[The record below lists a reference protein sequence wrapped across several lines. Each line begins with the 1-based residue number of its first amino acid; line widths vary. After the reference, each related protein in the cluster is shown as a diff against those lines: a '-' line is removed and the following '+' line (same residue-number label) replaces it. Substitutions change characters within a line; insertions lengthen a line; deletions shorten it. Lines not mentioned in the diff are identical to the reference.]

1 MTAAVRIARPGD
13 GAAVARVWLD
23 TAAYHAE
30 LDPEHFK
37 VPVTAD
43 LAERTDEVLG
53 RSGDG
58 AVNLVAETDGRVV
71 GWLSAHIELPGRS
84 AAGQF
89 VREHDWTR
97 LIVDALI
104 VDRRQW
110 RQGTGARLLESAEA
124 WGRARGAEVVR
135 LDTWSDSP
143 VSVPFYEQHM
153 GYQRRSIVFQKR
165 LRP

>member
-1 MTAAVRIARPGD
+1 MAVAVRIARPGD
-13 GAAVARVWLD
+13 GAAIVRVWLD
-23 TAAYHAE
+23 TAAYHTE

-37 VPVTAD
+37 MPVTAD
-43 LAERTDEVLG
+43 FAERTDEVFG
-53 RSGDG
+53 RSGDD
-58 AVNLVAETDGRVV
+58 VLNLVAEMDGRVI
-71 GWLSAHIELPGRS
+71 GWLSARVAPRDQN
-84 AAGQF
+84 AAAQF

-104 VDRRQW
+104 VDRQQW
-110 RQGTGARLLESAEA
+110 RQGAGAKLLESAEA
-124 WGRARGAEVVR
+124 WGRAQGAQVVR
-135 LDTWSDSP
+135 LDTWAGSP